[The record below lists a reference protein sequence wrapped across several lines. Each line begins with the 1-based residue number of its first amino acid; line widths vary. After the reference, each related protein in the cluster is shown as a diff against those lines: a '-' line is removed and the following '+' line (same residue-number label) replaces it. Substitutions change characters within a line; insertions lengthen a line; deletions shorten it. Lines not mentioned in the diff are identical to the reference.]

1 MSHAGFA
8 FTAPN
13 ARTKMPFGP
22 VGASAATVAA
32 VAVGPLSR
40 SRASEPA
47 ARCACDH
54 ETRIRE
60 NTGNFVRLQHGA
72 HSTASRLLQ
81 TSTWR
86 ERGTLPNPPQ
96 PSPQHNPVVLP
107 LVSTHAKLRSGSV
120 SESFHFYCRMFTGE
134 HWLQAHC
141 VFSKK
146 KKRKKV
152 EPCNYKADALVWL
165 LLFFCP
171 NSTPHPPPTPPCHL
185 LPPPGCFSHHQASLT
200 CGFCPP
206 QPPPPAGGKLNC
218 SPLLH

>member
-1 MSHAGFA
+1 ML
-8 FTAPN
+8 
-13 ARTKMPFGP
+13 FGP

-86 ERGTLPNPPQ
+86 ERGTLPNAPP
-96 PSPQHNPVVLP
+96 STTLLSFHLCQHMLNCARAASRR
-107 LVSTHAKLRSGSV
+107 VSTFTAGCLLGSTGSRPTVFFLR
-120 SESFHFYCRMFTGE
+120 
-134 HWLQAHC
+134 
-141 VFSKK
+141 KK
-146 KKRKKV
+146 KEKRWS
-152 EPCNYKADALVWL
+152 LVIIRPT
-165 LLFFCP
+165 LLF
-171 NSTPHPPPTPPCHL
+171 
-185 LPPPGCFSHHQASLT
+185 GCFSSFVPTAPPT
-200 CGFCPP
+200 RP
-206 QPPPPAGGKLNC
+206 QPHPATSSLPPAA
-218 SPLLH
+218 SPIIRHR